1 MDSIENT
8 FSDNEGNHLMVAL
21 DFCDNDY
28 KQDSLNI
35 PTEYSDVEIV
45 DISIEKV
52 YLEKPINPIVF
63 FQMSSWLL
71 EQFEIH
77 DNAVFT
83 FICSTDELPTGTR
96 NYKTPQIWRW
106 TLFDRLFNRIKTK
119 TDLNSMDVIVGPEE
133 YLTYGRAFYR
143 SKHAPIIHI
152 ISAHLKEKQN
162 QYHQ

>member
-21 DFCDNDY
+21 DFCDDDY

-45 DISIEKV
+45 DIGIEKV

-71 EQFEIH
+71 EIRK
-77 DNAVFT
+77 
-83 FICSTDELPTGTR
+83 PG
-96 NYKTPQIWRW
+96 
-106 TLFDRLFNRIKTK
+106 RI
-119 TDLNSMDVIVGPEE
+119 N
-133 YLTYGRAFYR
+133 RAFGF
-143 SKHAPIIHI
+143 
-152 ISAHLKEKQN
+152 
-162 QYHQ
+162 QYD